1 MGLQRIRH
9 DLSTEQQSFLKREFE
24 AVVYGSLCGPTT
36 WRLQIPPPISVSFRE
51 KSDVLVLQLPR
62 QSWKSVDFSPFRV
75 SHQRTSLLSG
85 PIRKLRLETLPIISQ
100 GPESWSSDQ
109 QGPPSWPSQI
119 SSQHNL
125 KREFAKQRQT
135 PIYQPLNKTKTNQ
148 TSRTLLQNRYANIIS
163 E

>member
-1 MGLQRIRH
+1 LLQSMGLQRIGH

-24 AVVYGSLCGPTT
+24 AIVYGSLCGPHYMEATN
-36 WRLQIPPPISVSFRE
+36 PSP
-51 KSDVLVLQLPR
+51 
-62 QSWKSVDFSPFRV
+62 DFC
-75 SHQRTSLLSG
+75 LLSRKVRRFSSAASQAQLKICG
-85 PIRKLRLETLPIISQ
+85 LLSFQNQSSEGVPIRKLRLETLPSTSQ
-100 GPESWSSDQ
+100 GPEPWSSDQ